1 MTKAQYEEAKRLR
14 DKIAVQQ
21 DVLEWLDG
29 ISPNDK
35 LNIKFTVIDNDGRA
49 GKSSTLE
56 NVDSDTLTT
65 LKVAIANGNQV
76 YEKKF
81 SEL

>member
-14 DKIAVQQ
+14 EKIALQQ

-35 LNIKFTVIDNDGRA
+35 LNIKFTVIDSDGRA

-56 NVDSDTLTT
+56 NVDNDTLTT